1 MTMKMS
7 CKLWVTMAALILAA
21 RVVPAAAQAEP
32 VWMEDFES
40 STEWT
45 VEGGVWEIGTPTAAN
60 GPMAHSG
67 TKCAGTILAGNYP
80 HYSDA
85 RLVSPEFMVPAAAAN
100 PQLSFWHWFNIVGGD
115 GGRVQIKPRGG
126 AWTDASTLFVGVA
139 NAWNRN
145 LVDLAP
151 FAGQVVQVGFRF
163 GSDYGNEAAGWYI
176 DDVALATFVPNPLA
190 LGGTVT
196 NHFTANGERA
206 YYVIDVPPGGHLRIT
221 LNDLDN
227 IGSNELYIRRGAPPT
242 AGEYDYRYSIKG
254 GADQEIFVPDAGA
267 GRWYIMVYGS
277 SVPVPGDFT
286 PASPE
291 PHAESAVG
299 ADRCRRRRSYV

>member
-1 MTMKMS
+1 
-7 CKLWVTMAALILAA
+7 
-21 RVVPAAAQAEP
+21 
-32 VWMEDFES
+32 
-40 STEWT
+40 
-45 VEGGVWEIGTPTAAN
+45 
-60 GPMAHSG
+60 
-67 TKCAGTILAGNYP
+67 
-80 HYSDA
+80 
-85 RLVSPEFMVPAAAAN
+85 VPAAAAN

-196 NHFTANGERA
+196 NHFTANGDRA

-227 IGSNELYIRRGAPPT
+227 IDSNELYIRRGAQPT
-242 AGEYDYRYSIKG
+242 AGESTIATPSKVGRTRKSSSPMPVR
-254 GADQEIFVPDAGA
+254 AAGTSWCTA
-267 GRWYIMVYGS
+267 
-277 SVPVPGDFT
+277 P
-286 PASPE
+286 
-291 PHAESAVG
+291 
-299 ADRCRRRRSYV
+299 RCRFQVTSPLRALSRMPRVR